1 MTMTVVTN
9 CLITAGMV
17 RLATTMVATALLLA
31 TGCGSDGPMPAD
43 SAGGSTS
50 LPLSAELRR
59 HRADEGRRII
69 QVTMTNT
76 GPDPLVVHELTLDA
90 PGFAGLPPTP
100 KGSTVRPGIPVDLP
114 IPYGTTD
121 CAYPT
126 QAAADTQEAE
136 RTTHVRLLVGRVN
149 GPARDIRLE
158 VDPAPLDRL
167 RAAECAQAALARA
180 VTVSFDTSWIRGTRD
195 GLPALD
201 GTLVL
206 RRGAAA
212 GPVAVTALDGSTLLD
227 MHTAAVA
234 PRLPVVMPT
243 GVDRIELAVQVT
255 AKSCDPHVRSQSQ
268 RPYELS
274 VYVSVDGAEPLF
286 VAPDVDA
293 PARAGMREVIAST
306 CAEG

>member
-1 MTMTVVTN
+1 
-9 CLITAGMV
+9 
-17 RLATTMVATALLLA
+17 MVATTRVAMTLLLA
-31 TGCGSDGPMPAD
+31 TGCGSDGPAAPFATEE
-43 SAGGSTS
+43 STS

-59 HRADEGRRII
+59 HRGDEGRRIV

-90 PGFAGLPPTP
+90 PGFTALPPTP

-121 CAYPT
+121 CDDPT
-126 QAAADTQEAE
+126 PAAADTEEAE
-136 RTTHVRLLVGRVN
+136 RTTRVRLRVGRVN
-149 GPARDIRLE
+149 GPAQDIRLV

-167 RAAECAQAALARA
+167 RAAECAQAALAKA
-180 VTVSFDTSWIRGTRD
+180 VTVSFGTGWARGTRA

-206 RRGAAA
+206 IRGAAV

-227 MHTAAVA
+227 MNTAAV
-234 PRLPVVMPT
+234 PPQLPVVMPT
-243 GVDRIELAVQVT
+243 GVGRTELAVQVT

-286 VAPDVDA
+286 VAPDVDE
-293 PARAGMREVIAST
+293 PARASMQQMIQAT
-306 CAEG
+306 CE